1 VAGDLL
7 TSATVTPAA
16 VMAEACREHAWFG
29 GFAGPLGELDDGIDQ
44 LLPVEQGGVVVVGA
58 RDLDDAR
65 LPRQLL
71 PRPRGFARVARLSAG
86 AVHDRRRHLHAREL
100 VGERVAVAKQG
111 PAQAEGTR

>member
-1 VAGDLL
+1 LTTCRCRKLESTTVAGDLL

-29 GFAGPLGELDDGIDQ
+29 GFAGPLGELDDRIDQ

-65 LPRQLL
+65 LPGSCCRDRAALL
-71 PRPRGFARVARLSAG
+71 GW
-86 AVHDRRRHLHAREL
+86 HDRAREPYTTV
-100 VGERVAVAKQG
+100 VGTC
-111 PAQAEGTR
+111 TRASWSASG